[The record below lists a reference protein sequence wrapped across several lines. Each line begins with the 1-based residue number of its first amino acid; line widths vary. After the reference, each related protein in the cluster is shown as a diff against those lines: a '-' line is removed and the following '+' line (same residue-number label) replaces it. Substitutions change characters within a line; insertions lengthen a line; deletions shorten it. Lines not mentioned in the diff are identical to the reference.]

1 MSIVANSSV
10 ITEELENKIISEVV
24 VKKSVK
30 TFGPLGPKIK
40 YVEVRPYRIEGDKIY
55 LPFRWALQNIPG
67 LERKS
72 RDICKSIKGSVEYL
86 VKLNKVQEEIN
97 DQCVKSLNKYGCIL
111 ISLFCGCGK
120 TFYSVYLAHK
130 IRLKT
135 LIIIHRVI
143 LQDQWQES
151 IGECLRGDYTISV
164 LKPKGK
170 PSQFEADFLIVN
182 ALNMKKFKDDDFKDI
197 GCVIVDEIHSIMAE
211 QLSECLRYINP
222 RYLIG
227 LSATPYRPDGLD
239 GLLDFYFG
247 AGNKVIREL
256 YHPHIVYKIKTGVC
270 YTEDPNQWNA
280 LITSQCMNTRRNDFI
295 VELVHKFK
303 DRCILVLCKRVEQA
317 KYIFEKLQK
326 SGEKTSIMVEN
337 KNTFD
342 KDSRVIVAGV
352 LKCGVGFS
360 FSKLNTLILA
370 SDVISSETEEYM
382 IQILA
387 RVIRTREVQPIVLDI
402 VDNHGVLQKHFLV
415 RKRVYEKAGGQ
426 VKDFHKEFPEFQI
439 IG

>member
-1 MSIVANSSV
+1 MSIIANSTI

-24 VKKSVK
+24 VNKSVK
-30 TFGPLGPKIK
+30 TFGPQGMKTK
-40 YVEVRPYRIEGDKIY
+40 YIEVRPYRIVDDKIY

-72 RDICKSIKGSVEYL
+72 REICKPINGSVDYV

-143 LQDQWQES
+143 LQDQWEES
-151 IGECLRGDYTISV
+151 IRECLKGEFSVSV

-170 PSQFEADFLIVN
+170 SSQFDSDFLIVN
-182 ALNMKKFKDDDFKDI
+182 ALNIKKFREDDFKDV

-211 QLSECLRYINP
+211 QLSECLRYMSP

-247 AGNKVIREL
+247 EGNKVVREL
-256 YHPHIVYKIKTGVC
+256 YHPHIVYKIKTSVT
-270 YTEDPNQWNA
+270 YEEDTKQWNS
-280 LITSQCMNTRRNDFI
+280 LITSQCMNEERNNFI
-295 VELVHKFK
+295 VELISKFK
-303 DRCILVLCKRVEQA
+303 DRCILVLCKRIEQA

-326 SGEKTSIMVEN
+326 IGEKSSLMVEN

-387 RVIRTREVQPIVLDI
+387 RVIRTREVQPIVFDI

-415 RKRVYEKAGGQ
+415 RKRVYEKAGG
-426 VKDFHKEFPEFQI
+426 VIKDFHKEFPVLKVL
-439 IG
+439 

>member
-1 MSIVANSSV
+1 MSIIANSSL
-10 ITEELENKIISEVV
+10 ISESLEEKIINDVI
-24 VKKSVK
+24 VKKAVK
-30 TFGPLGPKIK
+30 SFGPQGMRIK
-40 YVEVRPYRIEGDKIY
+40 YEDVRPYRIVDDKIY

-67 LERKS
+67 LSRKTRS
-72 RDICKSIKGSVEYL
+72 ECQSIKGDLEYT
-86 VKLNKVQEEIN
+86 VKLNNIQEEIN
-97 DQCVKSLNKYGCIL
+97 DQCVKALNKYGCIL

-120 TFYSVYLAHK
+120 TFYSIYLAHK

-143 LQDQWQES
+143 LQEQWQES
-151 IGECLRGDYTISV
+151 IKECLKGDYTISV

-170 PSQFEADFLIVN
+170 PSQFDADFLIVN
-182 ALNMKKFKDDDFKDI
+182 AINMKKFKDEDFKDVS
-197 GCVIVDEIHSIMAE
+197 CVIVDEIHSILAE
-211 QLSECLRYINP
+211 QLSECLRFVSP

-247 AGNKVIREL
+247 KDNKVVREL
-256 YHPHIVYKIKTGVC
+256 YHPHVVYKIKTTVT
-270 YTEDPNQWNA
+270 YMEENNQWNA
-280 LITSQCMNTRRNDFI
+280 LITSQSMNEDRNNFI
-295 VELVHKFK
+295 VELIKKFN
-303 DRCILVLCKRVEQA
+303 DRCILVLCKRIEQA
-317 KYIFEKLQK
+317 KYIFEKLK
-326 SGEKTSIMVEN
+326 TIGEKASIMVEN

-387 RVIRTREVQPIVLDI
+387 RVIRTREVKPIVFDI

-415 RKRVYEKAGGQ
+415 RKRVYEKAGG
-426 VKDFHKEFPEFQI
+426 VIKNFNKEFPEMKI
-439 IG
+439 L